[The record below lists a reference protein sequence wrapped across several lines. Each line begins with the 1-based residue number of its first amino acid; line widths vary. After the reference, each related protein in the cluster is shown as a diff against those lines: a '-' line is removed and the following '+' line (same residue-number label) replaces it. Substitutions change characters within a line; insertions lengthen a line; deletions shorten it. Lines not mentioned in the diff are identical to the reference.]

1 MRYAKLLRSGKNVTE
16 RIEQKVSKSN
26 TAFGNNV
33 KRERP
38 GRIEMY
44 TKEFN
49 GKRTRNRDR
58 IE

>member
-1 MRYAKLLRSGKNVTE
+1 MESFCGVVRTE
-16 RIEQKVSKSN
+16 RIEQTKASKSS

-33 KRERP
+33 EREKP

-49 GKRTRNRDR
+49 GKRARNRDR

>member
-1 MRYAKLLRSGKNVTE
+1 MRSGKNVTE

-58 IE
+58 VE